1 MDKSYQLL
9 VGVDWATVAHQL
21 CVMGPDATVLQER
34 SVEHR
39 AAALHACLEE
49 LIARTEGAAEAV
61 AIAIET
67 PRGGLVE
74 TLLEHGFHVYAL
86 NPKQL
91 DRFRDRHTVAG
102 AKDDRRDAF
111 VLADA
116 LRTDL
121 HKFRRVHLDDPLV
134 IQIRELTR
142 ADEDLRGD
150 LNRLHN
156 RFREQLYRCASPLL
170 ALSPA
175 ADEPWFWDVVERVT
189 QKPQRRPTRLQIDK
203 ILRRHRIRRV
213 TAQQVLDVIRTEP
226 LHAAPGAAEAARTHI
241 ALLLPRLRAA
251 HEQRQRCVKQL
262 ASLLDQYAAE
272 EGADSSDERPGV
284 VDVMRSLPGLGTM
297 VASTLLAAASPLL
310 AETNHAA
317 LRALGGIAP
326 VTKRSGKSMVV
337 IMRNGCDTRLRN
349 AFYHWARTSIQHDEK
364 ARHYYSALRA
374 RGHSHG
380 RALRSLADR
389 WLRILMA
396 MIRTRTLYNP
406 AHLSATHPTSEN
418 P

>member
-1 MDKSYQLL
+1 MDESYQLL
-9 VGVDWATVAHQL
+9 VGIDWATAAHQL
-21 CVMGPDATVLQER
+21 CVMGPDATVLEER
-34 SVEHR
+34 AVEHQ
-39 AAALHACLEE
+39 AGALHACLAE
-49 LIARTEGAAEAV
+49 LIRRAQGAPEAI

-67 PRGGLVE
+67 PRGALVE
-74 TLLEHGFHVYAL
+74 TLLEHGLHVYAL

-116 LRTDL
+116 LRTDV
-121 HKFRRVHLDDPLV
+121 HKFRRVQLDDPLV

-175 ADEPWFWDVVERVT
+175 ADEPWFWDIVERIT

-213 TAQQVLDVIRTEP
+213 TAEQVLNAIRTEP
-226 LHAAPGAAEAARTHI
+226 LHTAPGAVEAARTHI

-251 HEQRQRCVKQL
+251 HEQRQHCAKQL
-262 ASLLDQYAAE
+262 ASLLNQYAVE
-272 EGADSSDERPGV
+272 ETADSSEDSPCI

-297 VASTLLAAASPLL
+297 VASTLLAAASQLL
-310 AETNHAA
+310 CETNHAA
-317 LRALGGIAP
+317 LRALGGLAP

-337 IMRNGCDTRLRN
+337 TMRHGCDSRLRN

-364 ARHYYSALRA
+364 ARHYYTALRA

-396 MIRTRTLYNP
+396 MIRSRTLYDP
-406 AHLSATHPTSEN
+406 TRLLSADLGSEN
-418 P
+418 A